1 MTKILLTG
9 KNGQL
14 GQDLQPL
21 LRSLGDLIAL
31 GKEELDLSNPDQIR
45 EAINNHQPDLIINA
59 GAYTAV
65 DQAEREPELA
75 HAING
80 DAPTILA
87 QCAQQIGARLFH
99 ISTDYVFDG
108 QNNQPYTEQDSPNP
122 MGVYGKSKLA
132 GEAGIQNHCN
142 NYIIVR
148 TAWVYGTYG
157 KKNFVKTMLRL
168 GNEREELN
176 VVSDQV
182 GTPSWTYDIAQAI
195 VGLIS
200 NLPASPRQEI
210 YHFTN
215 SGVASWYDF
224 SVAIFEEAKGFDF
237 PLIIKR
243 VSPISTAEYPTPAQR
258 PPYSV
263 LSGEKIAKV
272 LGTRPPQWRVSL
284 RKMLTQLA
292 KENS

>member
-21 LRSLGDLIAL
+21 LRQQGELIAL
-31 GKEELDLSNPDQIR
+31 GKEDLDLSNLNQIR
-45 EAINNHQPDLIINA
+45 DVIKTQKPDLIINS

-65 DQAEREPELA
+65 DQAESEPDLA
-75 HAING
+75 QTLNG
-80 DAPTILA
+80 DAPRVLA
-87 QCAQQIGARLFH
+87 ECAEQIGARLFH

-108 QNNQPYTEQDSPNP
+108 EKNQPYTEEDQPNP
-122 MGVYGKSKLA
+122 IGVYGQSKLA
-132 GEAGIQNHCN
+132 GEVGIQNNCQ
-142 NYIIVR
+142 NYVILR

-168 GNEREELN
+168 GAEREELK

-182 GTPSWTYDIAQAI
+182 GTPSWTYDIAQAV
-195 VGLIS
+195 VGLMTH
-200 NLPASPRQEI
+200 LPTSPIQEI

-215 SGVASWYDF
+215 SGVTSWYDF
-224 SVAIFEEAKGFDF
+224 SLAIFEEAQALKM
-237 PLIIKR
+237 PINIKQ
-243 VSPISTAEYPTPAQR
+243 VFPISTPEYPTPAQR

-263 LSGEKIAKV
+263 LSNHKIAQI
-272 LGTRPPQWRVSL
+272 LGTPSPQWRVSL
-284 RKMLTQLA
+284 RKMLSQLSQE
-292 KENS
+292 K